1 LKRGPNLT
9 SLRILIIAGDPLAR
23 AGLAMLLSGQSD
35 FQVIGQLAGE
45 ASRAGILETYPA
57 DVLLWDLGWNA
68 SSALEQLAGRPQD
81 SPPVTVILSD
91 PSQAAEAWAAGARGI
106 LPRDTDAPGLGAALI
121 AVSQGLLVFDPSVT
135 ASLLPS
141 GDHLPGPTPGDLT
154 PRELTPRELQVVQ
167 LLAEGLPNK
176 GIAGRL
182 EISEHTVKFH
192 LNAIMGKLGAQS
204 RTDAVMRATRAGLI
218 VI

>member
-1 LKRGPNLT
+1 MKKGPNLT
-9 SLRILIIAGDPLAR
+9 GLRVLIIAGDPLAR
-23 AGLAMLLSGQSD
+23 AGLATLLSGQSD

-45 ASRAGILETYPA
+45 VAGEGIQETFSA
-57 DVLLWDLGWNA
+57 DVLLWDLGWDA
-68 SSALEQLAGRPQD
+68 ASALEQLAGRPQD
-81 SPPVTVILSD
+81 GPPVAVILSD
-91 PSQAAEAWAAGARGI
+91 QSQAAEAWAAGARSI
-106 LPRDTDAPGLGAALI
+106 LPRETDAASLRAALM
-121 AVSQGLLVFDPSVT
+121 AASRGLVVFDPLIT

-141 GDHLPGPTPGDLT
+141 GDHLPGPTPGD
-154 PRELTPRELQVVQ
+154 LTPRELQVVQ

-218 VI
+218 II

>member
-1 LKRGPNLT
+1 MTNLPSRT
-9 SLRILIIAGDPLAR
+9 NLRVLIVAGDPLAR

-35 FQVIGQLAGE
+35 FQVIGQLSGEAAGE
-45 ASRAGILETYPA
+45 GVLEAFTA
-57 DVLLWDLGWNA
+57 DVLLWDLGWD
-68 SSALEQLAGRPQD
+68 STTALEQLARRHQN
-81 SPPVTVILSD
+81 SPPVTVVLSD
-91 PSQAAEAWAAGARGI
+91 QSQAAEAWAAGARGI
-106 LPRDTDAPGLGAALI
+106 LPRETDAASLRAALI
-121 AVSQGLLVFDPSVT
+121 AVSQGLVVFNPSVT

-141 GDHLPGPTPGDLT
+141 GDHLPGPTPGD
-154 PRELTPRELQVVQ
+154 LTPRELQVVQ

-192 LNAIMGKLGAQS
+192 VNAIMGKLGAQS

-218 VI
+218 II